1 MLQPGVILPQ
11 LIAETHVQFQF
22 DWSRLAMTLIL
33 FGALAGFALYLEMR
47 GAQKNKKK

>member
-22 DWSRLAMTLIL
+22 DWTRLATTLIL
-33 FGALAGFALYLEMR
+33 FGALAGFALYLETR
-47 GAQKNKKK
+47 GAKNKKK

>member
-1 MLQPGVILPQ
+1 MLQPGVIWPQ
-11 LIAETHVQFQF
+11 LIAETHVEFHF
-22 DWSRLAMTLIL
+22 DWTRLATTLVL